1 MDDTLDR
8 QSLQNQDLNSDNIMA
23 NNSVVQLK
31 HALETEKEKMTAAEQ
46 AIKQTTDSVLSLNSK
61 QVNNKTS
68 I

>member
-1 MDDTLDR
+1 
-8 QSLQNQDLNSDNIMA
+8 MA